1 MAEEETLE
9 VEGPPPEES
18 SNRLFIILAVLLGSI
33 FIVGLLCIGL
43 YAVFIGP
50 RTASVRQT
58 EAAQINAQ
66 NTQIVAQNTQVADQ
80 MTQAFLAGQETQI
93 AQAATA
99 TEEAIPDT
107 ATPEPTNT
115 LVIAPTSTDTPL
127 PTDTPPPTETLSPEQ
142 LDGTATAEAE
152 VVGGDVTET
161 VTAGPSPTGPTPTR
175 VASRT
180 PSQVAGTQIAQVTTT
195 GTPGTSVPGPS
206 VTPGPSP
213 TGRATEL
220 PDTGF
225 ADDVGVPG
233 LIILG
238 MALVAVVIVVRRLRY
253 ALRSSTRFDG
263 DNPSALDIE
272 RACCLRWCCVDGR
285 RLQRRRAG
293 SPQAAGVRDI
303 I

>member
-50 RTASVRQT
+50 RTAQARQT
-58 EAAQINAQ
+58 EAAVINVQ
-66 NTQIVAQNTQVADQ
+66 NTQIVAQNTEVAAE
-80 MTQAFLAGQETQI
+80 MTRAFAEAQETQV

-107 ATPEPTNT
+107 VTPAPTNT
-115 LVIAPTSTDTPL
+115 LVIAPTSTATPE
-127 PTDTPPPTETLSPEQ
+127 PTETSPPTETLSAES
-142 LDGTATAEAE
+142 LSGTATAEAV
-152 VVGGDVTET
+152 VVGGDET
-161 VTAGPSPTGPTPTR
+161 ATAGPSPTGATPTR

-180 PSQVAGTQIAQVTTT
+180 PSPVAGTQVAQVTTT
-195 GTPGTSVPGPS
+195 GTPGTSVPGPTS
-206 VTPGPSP
+206 TAGPS
-213 TGRATEL
+213 EL

-225 ADDVGVPG
+225 AEDVGVPG

-238 MALVAVVIVVRRLRY
+238 LALIAVVIVVRRLRL
-253 ALRSSTRFDG
+253 AIR
-263 DNPSALDIE
+263 
-272 RACCLRWCCVDGR
+272 
-285 RLQRRRAG
+285 
-293 SPQAAGVRDI
+293 
-303 I
+303 

>member
-50 RTASVRQT
+50 QAAQTRQT
-58 EAAQINAQ
+58 QAAQVFAE
-66 NTQIVAQNTQVADQ
+66 NTRIVAQNTEVALQ
-80 MTQAFLAGQETQI
+80 MTNAFAAAQETQV

-99 TEEAIPDT
+99 TEEAVPDT
-107 ATPEPTNT
+107 ATPQPTNT
-115 LVIAPTSTDTPL
+115 LVIAPTSTDTPE
-127 PTDTPPPTETLSPEQ
+127 PTETSPPTETLSAEDQ
-142 LDGTATAEAE
+142 TATAELV
-152 VVGGDVTET
+152 VVGGDVTAT
-161 VTAGPSPTGPTPTR
+161 PTDGPSPTGATPTR

-180 PSQVAGTQIAQVTTT
+180 PSPVGQVVEVTTT
-195 GTPGTSVPGPS
+195 GTPGTLVPGPS
-206 VTPGPSP
+206 LTPGP
-213 TGRATEL
+213 TEL

-238 MALVAVVIVVRRLRY
+238 LALIAVMIVVRRLRL
-253 ALRSSTRFDG
+253 AMR
-263 DNPSALDIE
+263 
-272 RACCLRWCCVDGR
+272 
-285 RLQRRRAG
+285 
-293 SPQAAGVRDI
+293 
-303 I
+303 